1 MAIDRHHHKWNN
13 LFMKYLVVFLVNTA
27 MTKAAVATA
36 TGAATCY
43 YPDGSKATDYQYV
56 PYPNASTVSFRSCCI
71 PSENDTYLDNGL
83 CYFPVNPSTPSHGNY
98 IYRGGCT
105 DQSWRSD
112 ACASKC
118 TSNTPNLY
126 ESVLYCSNNDKFCCQ
141 KAAKSGSC
149 CDDNG
154 YLFTLDLPA
163 WIMTSLRNASIAPT
177 ADNQTAAATHS
188 SASSMLPAISSSFA
202 PPSWT
207 TSRIPTTTSSTAATT
222 QATTTAGNAVGG
234 SSSSSSSNEELSAAA
249 SLGLGLG
256 IGVPSLLLMVVG
268 IFFQKKVKAVKI
280 SVHNGFKHISGGG
293 GSSVGSRT
301 PRSRMSTRPPSE
313 RGREDEEEES
323 SVGEGSSDAA
333 GGEWKGK
340 EKMKVEA
347 EDVGGEE

>member
-177 ADNQTAAATHS
+177 ADNQTAAAATHS

-222 QATTTAGNAVGG
+222 QATTAGNAVGAN
-234 SSSSSSSNEELSAAA
+234 SNELSAAA

-293 GSSVGSRT
+293 GGGSVGSRT
-301 PRSRMSTRPPSE
+301 PRSGMSTRPPSE
-313 RGREDEEEES
+313 RGREDEES
-323 SVGEGSSDAA
+323 SVGEGSSEGT

>member
-13 LFMKYLVVFLVNTA
+13 LFMKYLVVSLVSTV

-56 PYPNASTVSFRSCCI
+56 PDPNATTVSFRSCCI

-188 SASSMLPAISSSFA
+188 SASSMLPAISSFT
-202 PPSWT
+202 PSWT
-207 TSRIPTTTSSTAATT
+207 TSRIPTTPSTAATT
-222 QATTTAGNAVGG
+222 QATTAGSAVGG
-234 SSSSSSSNEELSAAA
+234 SSSSNELSAAA

-280 SVHNGFKHISGGG
+280 SVHNGFKHIGGGGG

-313 RGREDEEEES
+313 RGREDEEES
-323 SVGEGSSDAA
+323 SVGEGSSE
-333 GGEWKGK
+333 GTGVEWKGK

-347 EDVGGEE
+347 EDVAAEE